1 MDEHKYLEMD
11 ILPVTEEY
19 MQHNY
24 VKTYKYELIE
34 DIIMFCTI
42 YPLIIILN
50 CAVSTSTNLEYISLT
65 LFPVMLM
72 MSYMRIRINK
82 RYLYD
87 AGVLVLGMI
96 YYIFSMMLPYKNLLG
111 EVGVICVVV
120 SIRRSKKKQN
130 VKYNLSALVE
140 HEILLII
147 FLIVAIIMKNRFIQ
161 GTILVCGLIII
172 VISCAYL
179 CKARNVRLIMDDPKN
194 ETFRN
199 RDSSMFAV
207 EIAVL
212 ISVIL
217 IILQVTGVFAAA
229 NRMSNQIVNNIRQ
242 SSTVDYR
249 NIPPKEANNNPKK
262 IEGIDFSKLINPKK
276 GKPSKIVIVL
286 GYVISAV
293 VTIVVAAIGIAI
305 VYMLLNRL
313 MINIKKLKNSDKV
326 TFVFNEIGENE
337 KKENEKRKNVISR
350 RIFLSP
356 RDKIRKIYKKKV
368 KSYKKR
374 GTIIKQNF
382 TVNDIKREILDK
394 TSNNIDYISN
404 IYEKARYSNEEIS
417 KEELKLTKTNDHSLL
432 FK

>member
-65 LFPVMLM
+65 LFPIMLM

-417 KEELKLTKTNDHSLL
+417 KEELKLTKTNDR
-432 FK
+432 

>member
-11 ILPVTEEY
+11 IIPVTEEY

-24 VKTYKYELIE
+24 VKTYKYEFIE

-50 CAVSTSTNLEYISLT
+50 CAVSTSTNLAYISLT

-72 MSYMRIRINK
+72 MTYMRIRINK

-87 AGVLVLGMI
+87 AGVLVIGTI

-111 EVGVICVVV
+111 VAGVICVVV

-147 FLIVAIIMKNRFIQ
+147 CLIVAIIMKNRFIQ

-179 CKARNVRLIMDDPKN
+179 CKARNMRLIMDDPKN

-249 NIPPKEANNNPKK
+249 NVPPKEVNNNQKK
-262 IEGIDFSKLINPKK
+262 IEGIDLSKLINPKK
-276 GKPSKIVIVL
+276 GKPSKIVIIL

-313 MINIKKLKNSDKV
+313 MINVKKLKNSDKV

>member
-11 ILPVTEEY
+11 IIPVTEEY

-24 VKTYKYELIE
+24 VKTYKYEFIE

-50 CAVSTSTNLEYISLT
+50 CAVSTSTNLAYISLT

-72 MSYMRIRINK
+72 MTYMRIRINK

-87 AGVLVLGMI
+87 AGVLVIGTI

-111 EVGVICVVV
+111 VAGVICVVV

-147 FLIVAIIMKNRFIQ
+147 CLIVAIIMKNRFIQ

-179 CKARNVRLIMDDPKN
+179 CKARNMRLIMDDPKN

-242 SSTVDYR
+242 ASTVDYR
-249 NIPPKEANNNPKK
+249 NVPPKEVNNNQKK
-262 IEGIDFSKLINPKK
+262 IEGIDLSKLINPKK
-276 GKPSKIVIVL
+276 GKPSKIVIIL

-337 KKENEKRKNVISR
+337 KKENEKRENVISR
-350 RIFLSP
+350 RIFLSS
-356 RDKIRKIYKKKV
+356 RDKVRKIYKKKV

-374 GTIIKQNF
+374 GASIKQNL
-382 TVNDIKREILDK
+382 TVNDIEKEILDK

>member
-417 KEELKLTKTNDHSLL
+417 KEELKLTKTNDR
-432 FK
+432 

>member
-11 ILPVTEEY
+11 IIPVTEEY

-24 VKTYKYELIE
+24 VKTYKYEFIE

-72 MSYMRIRINK
+72 MTYMRIRINK

-87 AGVLVLGMI
+87 AGVLVIGTI

-111 EVGVICVVV
+111 VAGVICVVV

-147 FLIVAIIMKNRFIQ
+147 CLIVAIIMKNRFIQ

-179 CKARNVRLIMDDPKN
+179 CKARNMRLIMDDPKN

-242 SSTVDYR
+242 ASTVDYR
-249 NIPPKEANNNPKK
+249 NVPPKEVNNNQKK
-262 IEGIDFSKLINPKK
+262 IEGIDLSKLINPKK
-276 GKPSKIVIVL
+276 GKPSKIVIIL

-293 VTIVVAAIGIAI
+293 VTIVVAVIGIAI

-313 MINIKKLKNSDKV
+313 MINVKKLKNSDKV

-337 KKENEKRKNVISR
+337 KKENEKRENVISR
-350 RIFLSP
+350 RIFLSS
-356 RDKIRKIYKKKV
+356 RDKVRKIYKKKV

-374 GTIIKQNF
+374 GASIKQNL
-382 TVNDIKREILDK
+382 TVNDIEKEILDK
-394 TSNNIDYISN
+394 TNNNIDYISN
-404 IYEKARYSNEEIS
+404 IYEKARYSNQEIS
-417 KEELKLTKTNDHSLL
+417 KEDLEGLKANKNQ
-432 FK
+432 